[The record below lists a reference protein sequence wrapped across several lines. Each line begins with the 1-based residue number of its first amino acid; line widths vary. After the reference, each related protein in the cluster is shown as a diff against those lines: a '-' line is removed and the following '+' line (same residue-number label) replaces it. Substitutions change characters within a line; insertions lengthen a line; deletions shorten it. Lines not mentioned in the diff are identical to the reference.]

1 MNKLSKKISSTS
13 ELINKLEQRIS
24 ILESGFDLFTKRIQD
39 ESNSRLELA
48 KSNQINY
55 SANSF
60 QIQAL
65 KEKIE
70 LISKSTNEALSQ
82 FQFNLTKD
90 FSERTSHL
98 QNVIME
104 KSTIFDTFDKKAQ
117 NTQELLFKL
126 ADIENYIKKIKEDIA
141 QNTVKIEFLEKK
153 QNDNYNT
160 IKEQIMDINKNIMQ
174 FQNEFNIINKFK
186 NNANENFAGMAND
199 IFHQQETLEE
209 FNNKI
214 IEQMNNFELNS
225 EKNNQKINEE
235 INILKTW
242 KDDIYKNIE
251 IINEKTINEINKFIE
266 DISNDINNNKNEIS
280 MMEKHIT
287 EEQNNFGNFIQEKM
301 DNYENSINKNLTY
314 CDEDIKL
321 LRKDV
326 DTLKINLND
335 FKEKTFDAVNDVEKF
350 QFDAVN
356 DVEKFQNKKYDDLF
370 RILSG
375 NNLIKSNFRYN
386 NNKLN
391 NNPNEKLELSEK
403 NNNNI
408 VIQQQNYNIGLS
420 RDN

>member
-24 ILESGFDLFTKRIQD
+24 ILESGFDLFTKRIQE

-326 DTLKINLND
+326 DTLKINLYD
-335 FKEKTFDAVNDVEKF
+335 FKEKT
-350 QFDAVN
+350 FDAVN

-370 RILSG
+370 RILSA

-408 VIQQQNYNIGLS
+408 VIQEQNYNIGLS

>member
-24 ILESGFDLFTKRIQD
+24 ILESGFDLFTKRIQE

-104 KSTIFDTFDKKAQ
+104 KSTIFDTLDKKAQ

-350 QFDAVN
+350 Q
-356 DVEKFQNKKYDDLF
+356 NKKYDDLF

-408 VIQQQNYNIGLS
+408 FIQQQNYNIGLS

>member
-24 ILESGFDLFTKRIQD
+24 ILESGFDLFTKRIQE

-214 IEQMNNFELNS
+214 LEQMNNFELNS
-225 EKNNQKINEE
+225 EKSNQKINEE

-266 DISNDINNNKNEIS
+266 DISNDINNNKKEIS

-350 QFDAVN
+350 Q
-356 DVEKFQNKKYDDLF
+356 NKKYDDLF

>member
-24 ILESGFDLFTKRIQD
+24 ILESGFDLFTKRIQE

-321 LRKDV
+321 LRKDL

-335 FKEKTFDAVNDVEKF
+335 FKEKT
-350 QFDAVN
+350 FDAVN

-408 VIQQQNYNIGLS
+408 VIQEQNYNIGLS

>member
-1 MNKLSKKISSTS
+1 
-13 ELINKLEQRIS
+13 
-24 ILESGFDLFTKRIQD
+24 
-39 ESNSRLELA
+39 
-48 KSNQINY
+48 
-55 SANSF
+55 
-60 QIQAL
+60 
-65 KEKIE
+65 
-70 LISKSTNEALSQ
+70 
-82 FQFNLTKD
+82 
-90 FSERTSHL
+90 
-98 QNVIME
+98 
-104 KSTIFDTFDKKAQ
+104 
-117 NTQELLFKL
+117 
-126 ADIENYIKKIKEDIA
+126 
-141 QNTVKIEFLEKK
+141 
-153 QNDNYNT
+153 
-160 IKEQIMDINKNIMQ
+160 MQ

-235 INILKTW
+235 INILKTL

-350 QFDAVN
+350 Q
-356 DVEKFQNKKYDDLF
+356 NKKYDDLF

-408 VIQQQNYNIGLS
+408 VIQEQNYNIGLS

>member
-24 ILESGFDLFTKRIQD
+24 ILESGFDLFTKRIQE

-350 QFDAVN
+350 Q
-356 DVEKFQNKKYDDLF
+356 NKKYDDLF

-408 VIQQQNYNIGLS
+408 VIQEQNYNIGLS

>member
-1 MNKLSKKISSTS
+1 MNKLSKKISTTS

-104 KSTIFDTFDKKAQ
+104 KSTIFDTLDKKAQ

-126 ADIENYIKKIKEDIA
+126 ADIENYIKKIKEDIS

-350 QFDAVN
+350 Q
-356 DVEKFQNKKYDDLF
+356 NKKYDDLF

-408 VIQQQNYNIGLS
+408 VIQEQNYNIGLS

>member
-24 ILESGFDLFTKRIQD
+24 ILESGFDLFTKRIQE

-280 MMEKHIT
+280 MMEKHMT

-350 QFDAVN
+350 Q
-356 DVEKFQNKKYDDLF
+356 NKKYDDLF

-391 NNPNEKLELSEK
+391 NYPNEKLELSEK

>member
-1 MNKLSKKISSTS
+1 MNKLSKKKSTTS

-24 ILESGFDLFTKRIQD
+24 ILESGFDLFTKRIQE

-350 QFDAVN
+350 Q
-356 DVEKFQNKKYDDLF
+356 NKKYDDLF

-408 VIQQQNYNIGLS
+408 VIQEQNYNIGLS

>member
-24 ILESGFDLFTKRIQD
+24 ILESGFDLFTKRIQE

-104 KSTIFDTFDKKAQ
+104 KSTIFDTLDKKAQ

-350 QFDAVN
+350 Q
-356 DVEKFQNKKYDDLF
+356 NKKYDDLF

-408 VIQQQNYNIGLS
+408 VIQEQNYNIGLS